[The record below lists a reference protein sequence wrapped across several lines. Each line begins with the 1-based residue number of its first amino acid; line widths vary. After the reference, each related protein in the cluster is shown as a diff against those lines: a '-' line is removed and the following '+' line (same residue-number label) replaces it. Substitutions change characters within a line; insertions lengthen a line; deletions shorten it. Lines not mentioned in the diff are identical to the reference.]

1 MTALTGLTQDTMLVF
16 DLNELEIRHDVQDDM
31 VRDPLPGR
39 KISPEN
45 PCHFGFHVGGS
56 VWEVSNVVLE

>member
-31 VRDPLPGR
+31 VRDPLPGG
-39 KISPEN
+39 KIRPEN
-45 PCHFGFHVGGS
+45 LCHLGFTSGGS
-56 VWEVSNVVLE
+56 VQEVCKCCS

>member
-31 VRDPLPGR
+31 VRDPLQGG
-39 KISPEN
+39 KIRSEN
-45 PCHFGFHVGGS
+45 LCHFGLH
-56 VWEVSNVVLE
+56 VWEICAGGK